1 VKPAAVERQ
10 PVAEVRAEAGRHLP
24 VEAAVARVG
33 RVRWTVCALL
43 FAATTINYIDR
54 QVLGILAPDLQQQI
68 GWNELQYGYIV
79 SAFQAA
85 YALGLAVAGRLM
97 DRLGTRIGYG
107 LAVAVWSVAAM
118 AHGLAT
124 SAVTF
129 GAARFGLGLGESG
142 NFPAAIKT
150 VAEWFPKSERALATG
165 IFNSGTNIGAII
177 APLVVPWIA
186 LTLGWRWAFVL
197 TGAIGFLWVVVWLRL
212 YAPPATHPR
221 VSAGELDHILS
232 DREPTVAQV
241 PWRSLI
247 GFRQTWAVMLGK
259 FLTDP
264 IWWFYLFWLPK
275 FLHDRYG
282 LTLSTVGPPLVTIY
296 LVSDV
301 GSIAGGWLSS
311 ALIGRGWTIN
321 AARKTAM
328 LACALSVVPIAAV
341 ARGGGLWTAVALI
354 GLAAA
359 AHQGFSANMYT
370 LVSDMFPRTAVG
382 STIGLAGAAGAVGG
396 LLIATFVGFLLQ
408 VTGSYFAVFIMA
420 ASSYL
425 IALAFIHAL
434 APHLTPVHIER

>member
-1 VKPAAVERQ
+1 MKSAAAPRET
-10 PVAEVRAEAGRHLP
+10 VRAI
-24 VEAAVARVG
+24 EAAAERVG
-33 RVRWTVCALL
+33 RVRWTICALL

-54 QVLGILAPDLQQQI
+54 QVLGILAPDLQRQI

-85 YALGLAVAGRLM
+85 YALGLAFAGRLM
-97 DRLGTRIGYG
+97 DKLGTRTGYAI
-107 LAVAVWSVAAM
+107 AVAVWSVAAM
-118 AHGLAT
+118 SHGLAN
-124 SAVTF
+124 SAVSF

-150 VAEWFPKSERALATG
+150 VAEWFPKCERALATG

-186 LTLGWRWAFVL
+186 IHLGWRWAFVL
-197 TGAIGFLWVVVWLRL
+197 TGAIGFVWVITWLRL
-212 YAPPATHPR
+212 YAAPEVHPS
-221 VSAGELDHILS
+221 VSMRELDHILS
-232 DREPTVAQV
+232 DREPRVSQV
-241 PWRSLI
+241 SWRTLL
-247 GFRQTWAVMLGK
+247 GFRQTWAVMIGK
-259 FLTDP
+259 FMTDP

-311 ALIGRGWTIN
+311 SLIGRGWSIN
-321 AARKTAM
+321 AGRKTAM
-328 LACALSVVPIAAV
+328 LVCALAVTPIAAV
-341 ARGGGLWTAVALI
+341 AGARGLWQAVALI

-359 AHQGFSANMYT
+359 AHQGFSANMFT
-370 LVSDMFPRTAVG
+370 LASDMFPRSAVG
-382 STIGLAGAAGAVGG
+382 SMVGLAGTAGAIGG
-396 LLIATFVGFLLQ
+396 LLIATFVGLLLQ
-408 VTGSYFAVFIMA
+408 LTGSYVAVFIMA

-425 IALAFIHAL
+425 IAIALIHAL
-434 APHLTPVHIER
+434 APRLTPVAVTQ

>member
-1 VKPAAVERQ
+1 VKPAAVRTDA
-10 PVAEVRAEAGRHLP
+10 VGAADV
-24 VEAAVARVG
+24 AVARVG

-85 YALGLAVAGRLM
+85 YAIGLAFAGRLM
-97 DRLGTRIGYG
+97 DRLGTRIGYA

-129 GAARFGLGLGESG
+129 GAARFALGLGESG

-197 TGAIGFLWVVVWLRL
+197 TGAIGFLWVVVWLRA

-221 VSAGELDHILS
+221 VSARELDHILS
-232 DREPTVAQV
+232 DREPVVAQL

-247 GFRQTWAVMLGK
+247 GFRQTWAVMIGK
-259 FLTDP
+259 FMTDP

-311 ALIGRGWTIN
+311 ALIGRGWSIN

-328 LACALSVVPIAAV
+328 LVCALAVVPIATVARATGLWQAV
-341 ARGGGLWTAVALI
+341 AVI

-359 AHQGFSANMYT
+359 AHQGFSANMFT
-370 LVSDMFPRTAVG
+370 LASDMFPRAAVG
-382 STIGLAGAAGAVGG
+382 SMVGLAGTAGAIGG
-396 LLIATFVGFLLQ
+396 LLIATFVGLLLQ
-408 VTGSYFAVFIMA
+408 ITGSYFAVFIMA

-425 IALAFIHAL
+425 VALAFIHAL
-434 APHLTPVHIER
+434 APRLTPIRMQS

>member
-1 VKPAAVERQ
+1 VKPAAVSSE
-10 PVAEVRAEAGRHLP
+10 AVRAIDAAAGRIGH
-24 VEAAVARVG
+24 A
-33 RVRWTVCALL
+33 RWTVCALL

-85 YALGLAVAGRLM
+85 YALGLAFAGRLM
-97 DRLGTRIGYG
+97 DRLGTKTGYG
-107 LAVAVWSVAAM
+107 IAVTAWSVAAM

-124 SAVTF
+124 SAFTF
-129 GAARFGLGLGESG
+129 GAARFALGLGESG

-150 VAEWFPKSERALATG
+150 VAEWFPKAERAFATG

-186 LTLGWRWAFVL
+186 INLGWRWAFVL

-212 YAPPATHPR
+212 YSRPTEHPS
-221 VSAGELDHILS
+221 VSPRELEHILS
-232 DREPTVAQV
+232 DREPPAAQV
-241 PWRSLI
+241 SWRTLL
-247 GFRQTWAVMLGK
+247 GFRQTWAVMIGK
-259 FLTDP
+259 FLSDP

-282 LTLSTVGPPLVTIY
+282 LTLSTVGLPLVTIY

-311 ALIGRGWTIN
+311 SLIGRGWSIN

-328 LACALSVVPIAAV
+328 LVCALAVTPIATV
-341 ARGGGLWTAVALI
+341 AGGGSLWQAVALI

-359 AHQGFSANMYT
+359 AHQGFSANMFT
-370 LVSDMFPRTAVG
+370 LASDMFPRAAVG
-382 STIGLAGAAGAVGG
+382 SMVGLAGTAGAIGG
-396 LLIATFVGFLLQ
+396 LLIATFVGLLLQ
-408 VTGSYFAVFIMA
+408 LTGSYFAVFIMA
-420 ASSYL
+420 SSSYL
-425 IALAFIHAL
+425 LALALIHAL
-434 APHLTPVHIER
+434 APRLTPVKVDR

>member
-1 VKPAAVERQ
+1 MPAAGVT
-10 PVAEVRAEAGRHLP
+10 
-24 VEAAVARVG
+24 AVRVG
-33 RVRWTVCALL
+33 RVRWSVCALL

-85 YALGLAVAGRLM
+85 YALGLVFSGRLM
-97 DRLGTRIGYG
+97 DKLGTRIGYG

-165 IFNSGTNIGAII
+165 IFNSGTNIGAIV
-177 APLVVPWIA
+177 APLIVPWIA

-197 TGAIGFLWVVVWLRL
+197 TGAIGFLWVIVWLRT
-212 YAPPATHPR
+212 YAPPGTHPR
-221 VSAGELDHILS
+221 VSSRELDHILS
-232 DREPTVAQV
+232 DREPAVAQV
-241 PWRSLI
+241 SWRSLI
-247 GFRQTWAVMLGK
+247 GFRQTWAVMVGK
-259 FLTDP
+259 FMTDP

-311 ALIGRGWTIN
+311 ALIGRAWSIN
-321 AARKTAM
+321 SARKTAM
-328 LACALSVVPIAAV
+328 LVCAVSVVPIAAV

-359 AHQGFSANMYT
+359 AHQGFSANMFT
-370 LVSDMFPRTAVG
+370 LASDMFPRSAVG
-382 STIGLAGAAGAVGG
+382 SMVGLGGTAGAIGG
-396 LLIATFVGFLLQ
+396 LLIATFVGLLLQ
-408 VTGSYFAVFIMA
+408 ITGSYFAVFIMA

-425 IALAFIHAL
+425 VALAFIHAL
-434 APHLTPVHIER
+434 APRLTPVRVG

>member
-1 VKPAAVERQ
+1 MKPAAARSETLRAIDVGAERI
-10 PVAEVRAEAGRHLP
+10 
-24 VEAAVARVG
+24 G

-85 YALGLAVAGRLM
+85 YALGLAFAGRLM
-97 DRLGTRIGYG
+97 DKLGTRTGYAI
-107 LAVAVWSVAAM
+107 AVGAWSVAAM
-118 AHGLAT
+118 SHGLAT
-124 SAVTF
+124 SAATF
-129 GAARFGLGLGESG
+129 GAARFALGLGESG

-150 VAEWFPKSERALATG
+150 VAEWFPKCERALATG

-177 APLVVPWIA
+177 APLIVPWIA
-186 LTLGWRWAFVL
+186 LNLGWRWAFVL
-197 TGAIGFLWVVVWLRL
+197 TGAIGFLWVIVWLQL
-212 YAPPATHPR
+212 YAPPAVHPR
-221 VSAGELDHILS
+221 VSARELDHILS
-232 DREPTVAQV
+232 DREPPVAQV
-241 PWRSLI
+241 PWRTLL
-247 GFRQTWAVMLGK
+247 GFRQTWAVMVGK
-259 FLTDP
+259 FMTDP

-282 LTLSTVGPPLVTIY
+282 LTLSTIGPPLVTIY

-311 ALIGRGWTIN
+311 ALIGRGWSLN

-328 LACALSVVPIAAV
+328 LVCALAVTPIAAV
-341 ARGGGLWTAVALI
+341 AGARGLWEAVALI

-359 AHQGFSANMYT
+359 AHQGFSANMFT
-370 LVSDMFPRTAVG
+370 LASDMFPRAAVG
-382 STIGLAGAAGAVGG
+382 SMVGLAGTAGAVGG
-396 LLIATFVGFLLQ
+396 LLIATFVGLLLQ
-408 VTGSYFAVFIMA
+408 LTGSYVAVFIMA

-425 IALAFIHAL
+425 LALALIHAL
-434 APHLTPVHIER
+434 APRLAPVPVDQ